1 MIDDL
6 EEFELHGQLPL
17 ARDWGAFRLLG
28 SARTAEDLGNL
39 VFGGGGCPAGAAVD
53 VGVVIGGGGGGGRRY
68 VVGKGGFG
76 RGSDL

>member
-1 MIDDL
+1 MINDL

-17 ARDWGAFRLLG
+17 ARDWRAFRLLR

-39 VFGGGGCPAGAAVD
+39 VLGGGGCPAGTAVE
-53 VGVVIGGGGGGGRRY
+53 VGVMIGRGY
-68 VVGKGGFG
+68 DVVGKGGFG